1 MSLRMTVRRKRISG
15 WAVVLLLALAT
26 PAVAAEIIEAPV
38 ITPGVPGQEGLYS
51 LFEASPGTWSPDG
64 AEAAYAWLRC
74 VPGGSDVDCTPID
87 GACGR
92 RYIAD
97 RPDLGSTLRIRLTVE
112 GASGSIASTSS
123 AETVV
128 IEEKPYS
135 IPPEE
140 QLPDSCTR
148 VTPTGP
154 NQGEFES
161 GTKPEPQP
169 EPILGPPGSGIVTR
183 FIKPFPVVRV
193 AGSFTFRSTTIT
205 RVTVRAPRGVRIG
218 VQCRGRG
225 CANRRRALTAGVRQ
239 VRSLAR
245 RYRPGAVLQIRVT
258 RPNRIGKYVRLR
270 VRSGRAPLRIDRCLM
285 PEMKRAVRC
294 PAA

>member
-1 MSLRMTVRRKRISG
+1 MKVRGKRISS
-15 WAVVLLLALAT
+15 WMVALLLALAT
-26 PAVAAEIIEAPV
+26 PALAAEVLEPPA

-51 LFEASPGTWSPDG
+51 LFEASPGVWSPDG
-64 AEAAYAWLRC
+64 AETAYAWLRC
-74 VPGGSDVDCTPID
+74 VPGSDVDCTPID

-97 RPDLGSTLRIRLTVE
+97 RPDLFKTLRVRLTVD
-112 GASGSIASTSS
+112 ASGSIASAVS

-135 IPPEE
+135 IPPEDP
-140 QLPDSCTR
+140 LPDSCTR

-154 NQGEFES
+154 KQGEFES
-161 GTKPEPQP
+161 GTQPQPQP
-169 EPILGPPGSGIVTR
+169 EPILEPGGELTR

-193 AGSFTFRSTTIT
+193 AGSFTLRSTTIT
-205 RVTVRAPRGVRIG
+205 RVSVRAPRGVRIG

-225 CANRRRALTAGVRQ
+225 CAYRRRALAARVRQ

-258 RPNRIGKYVRLR
+258 QPDRIGKYVRLR
-270 VRSGRAPLRIDRCLM
+270 IRSGRAPLRIDRCLM
-285 PEMKRAVRC
+285 PDKKRPVRC
-294 PAA
+294 PAV